1 MNFSNYFKQPSA
13 EVLAQRELEDARREL
28 LSAESA
34 AEYAQQMAAYHAAR
48 IARLT
53 AFINRSTT
61 TTTP

>member
-1 MNFSNYFKQPSA
+1 MKFLDHLKHPSA
-13 EVLAQRELEDARREL
+13 EVLAQKELEEARREL

-53 AFINRSTT
+53 AFINRSATNAS
-61 TTTP
+61 